1 MNSRILETLGKIGL
15 VPLAVLDAARDAVPL
30 AKALKAGGVDTM
42 EITFRTD
49 CTLEAIEAVK
59 KQIPDFLVGAGTVL
73 TVEQAKNAVK
83 YGADYIVMPGF
94 SAEIIDWCRENEI
107 PVIPG
112 CVTATEVQAAVAKGL
127 SVLKFFPAE
136 SCGGVKACAG
146 LTGPFQ
152 KVRFLPTGGVNYGNL
167 SDYVSKDYIFAV
179 GGSWLCPKED
189 ITAGNWEKITETVKN
204 SVQKLLGYEVVHV
217 GINTDSAQEA
227 GTISERL
234 SGLFGFKENRGS
246 LSTFVGTGFEINH
259 SMGLGRNGHVAIDT
273 NSVARAEYYLSKKG
287 ITFNEESRVMNGSK
301 TAVVYLQQE
310 FGGFAIHLRQR
321 KQ

>member
-1 MNSRILETLGKIGL
+1 MNNQVLETLEKIGL
-15 VPLAVLDAARDAVPL
+15 IPLAVLDSADDAVPL
-30 AKALKAGGVDTM
+30 AKALKAGGVETM

-49 CTLEAIEAVK
+49 CALEAMEAVK
-59 KQIPDFLVGAGTVL
+59 KQMPDFLVGAGTVL
-73 TVEQAKNAVK
+73 TVSQAENAVK

-94 SAEIIDWCRENEI
+94 DADIVDWCVNHGI

-136 SCGGVKACAG
+136 NCGGVKACTG
-146 LTGPFQ
+146 LAGPFQ
-152 KVRFLPTGGVNYGNL
+152 KVRFLPTGGINYDNL
-167 SDYVSKDYIFAV
+167 SDYVNKDYIFAI
-179 GGSWLCPKED
+179 GGSWLCSKED
-189 ITAGNWEKITETVKN
+189 IKIGNWEKITETVKK
-204 SVQKLLGYEVVHV
+204 SVQKMLGYEVVHV
-217 GINTDSAQEA
+217 GINTQSAKEA

-234 SGLFGFKENRGS
+234 SELFGFKENRGS

-259 SMGLGRNGHVAIDT
+259 SVGLGSNGHVAIDT
-273 NSVARAEYYLSKKG
+273 NSVARAEYYLSKQG
-287 ITFNEESRVMNGSK
+287 ITFREDSRVMNGDK

-321 KQ
+321 KK